1 MLTTAPWA
9 LEPRQW
15 QCHRDRVSTDGSIL
29 FAASVLYLFRDPALC
44 GTRFYVPRQSA
55 EATDRMLADSQVLDA
70 GTFSARHGVQP
81 GYMTGNNDW
90 FERIACIRSAP
101 PTLSVPT
108 PCAAG

>member
-1 MLTTAPWA
+1 M
-9 LEPRQW
+9 
-15 QCHRDRVSTDGSIL
+15 L

-44 GTRFYVPRQSA
+44 GTSFCVPRQSA

-90 FERIACIRSAP
+90 FERIACMP
-101 PTLSVPT
+101 
-108 PCAAG
+108 AA